1 MTMKKISILL
11 LLLLFNISCSNQKG
25 NIADIVL
32 NNDIDSYMKNVMK
45 LHNIPG
51 LAIAVIQND
60 SVIYQNYF
68 GKSSLEQNKD
78 IDENT
83 LFRIFSA
90 TKLITSTGVF
100 QLIENGKISLED
112 EISIYLENL
121 PTKWSEIR
129 IKNLLSHSS
138 GLPDII
144 RYKWDLT
151 DKELVEKLSNDKMD
165 FDTGNQFR
173 YNQTNYWFLS
183 QIIEKVSGV
192 SFAEFVLKNQ
202 FNSLNNDVLFSSNAT
217 DNIPN
222 RATRYFYNYGE
233 DKFNKDTNNSG
244 IRGHSGNGLN
254 ITLSEFIKWNSKLDN
269 NELLTNE
276 SKNLLWTPFDYS
288 NQTDK
293 FSHGWGIYPV
303 NNINSIGFSGGNCA
317 GFRKFTENNTTI
329 ILLSN
334 GYIHP
339 AYDIIIDDIA
349 RMTIP
354 ELRVR
359 DLIFEEDIMNLV
371 INKEYDKA
379 KLAFTKLISENPESE
394 FDNLK
399 WNLNGIGN
407 TLLYNNDFE
416 ALDVFNLTSEAFPKW
431 WIAPAGLAETF
442 EKQGDTIRAISS
454 YKNAILLNEN
464 NEWNYN
470 EQMHKKIGELKNNNQ
485 PK

>member
-1 MTMKKISILL
+1 MKKISILL